1 MFMSICFKSGLV
13 ISFKGA
19 LSSLPARWEEAAHQ
33 NNGLEAGGGGGEA
46 VGCTGYIIAECTTKR
61 NVHGRLWVLEKL
73 CFDIEDSET
82 FVVVE
87 KNATAGKDIPHLFE

>member
-61 NVHGRLWVLEKL
+61 NVHGRLWVL
-73 CFDIEDSET
+73 DIEDSET

>member
-1 MFMSICFKSGLV
+1 MSTRKV
-13 ISFKGA
+13 
-19 LSSLPARWEEAAHQ
+19 R
-33 NNGLEAGGGGGEA
+33 GGCTPKQWVGSRGRGGGEA
-46 VGCTGYIIAECTTKR
+46 VVCTGYIIAECTTKR